1 LARKRSNK
9 CSGGVVKDGA
19 NKMSCSAEEKEV
31 DVPIKNVVLDD
42 VTLLSAGYV
51 VPADCLLMESKD
63 LYIDEAAFTG
73 ETFPVEKIVL

>member
-19 NKMSCSAEEKEV
+19 NKMSCSADEKEV
-31 DVPIKNVVLDD
+31 EVPIKNVVLDD

-63 LYIDEAAFTG
+63 LYIDEAAFRAKL
-73 ETFPVEKIVL
+73 FL

>member
-1 LARKRSNK
+1 
-9 CSGGVVKDGA
+9 
-19 NKMSCSAEEKEV
+19 MSCSADEKEV
-31 DVPIKNVVLDD
+31 EVPIKNVVLDD
-42 VTLLSAGYV
+42 VTVLSAGYV

>member
-19 NKMSCSAEEKEV
+19 NKMSCSADEKEV

>member
-1 LARKRSNK
+1 MSRSADK
-9 CSGGVVKDGA
+9 
-19 NKMSCSAEEKEV
+19 KEV
-31 DVPIKNVVLDD
+31 EVPIENLVLDD

-51 VPADCLLMESKD
+51 VPAGRLLMESKD

>member
-1 LARKRSNK
+1 MSRSADK
-9 CSGGVVKDGA
+9 
-19 NKMSCSAEEKEV
+19 KEV
-31 DVPIKNVVLDD
+31 EVPIENVVLDD

-51 VPADCLLMESKD
+51 VLADCLLMESKD